1 MPGVAEGGS
10 AEVTCE
16 GGEVAGQMGLL
27 AGSRSCMA
35 VISWDTDWRLR
46 LQRKSP

>member
-1 MPGVAEGGS
+1 MPGVAESGS

-27 AGSRSCMA
+27 AGLPSCVA
-35 VISWDTDWRLR
+35 VIFWDTD
-46 LQRKSP
+46 